1 MRLATQP
8 EQDLQHNMN
17 AVLLRRLLRWDT
29 LKYRANAK
37 NLRQNEDK
45 VLVMLTLLIDATVGL
60 VVVAFIVLALGH
72 ALDSVK
78 AQ

>member
-1 MRLATQP
+1 
-8 EQDLQHNMN
+8 MN

>member
-1 MRLATQP
+1 
-8 EQDLQHNMN
+8 MN

-29 LKYRANAK
+29 LKYRANAEH
-37 NLRQNEDK
+37 LRQNEDK
-45 VLVMLTLLIDATVGL
+45 VLVTLTLLIDATVGL

>member
-1 MRLATQP
+1 
-8 EQDLQHNMN
+8 MN
-17 AVLLRRLLRWDT
+17 AVLLRCLLRWDT

-37 NLRQNEDK
+37 NLRQHEDK